1 MIIYNVTINIENDV
15 HDEWLHWM
23 KTIHV
28 PEVMQTGFFTESK
41 ICKILVNEEQG
52 TSYSFQYT
60 CRTMEDYKKYEKE
73 HAPRLRQDVL
83 NRYKDKFAAF
93 RTLLEV
99 VQSLKK

>member
-15 HDEWLHWM
+15 HDEWLEWM
-23 KTIHV
+23 KTTHV
-28 PEVMQTGFFTESK
+28 PEVMQTGLFTESK

-60 CRTMEDYKKYEKE
+60 CRTMEDYKKYEEE

-99 VQSLKK
+99 VSSTTK